1 MDKLKEKLTKEEVI
15 KKSKELLEKFET
27 TDMTA
32 EEINNLNLEI
42 KKNEEEIIKIKKDQE
57 RLNKKIAIRRN
68 NVELLKGKIALK
80 QLELNNIQFNK
91 IEVEEPKTEE
101 NTNNNEN

>member
-1 MDKLKEKLTKEEVI
+1 MEEKNKI
-15 KKSKELLEKFET
+15 I
-27 TDMTA
+27 

>member
-1 MDKLKEKLTKEEVI
+1 MEEKNKI
-15 KKSKELLEKFET
+15 I
-27 TDMTA
+27 
-32 EEINNLNLEI
+32 EEINDLNLEI

-80 QLELNNIQFNK
+80 QLEFNNIQFNK

>member
-1 MDKLKEKLTKEEVI
+1 MGMEEKNI
-15 KKSKELLEKFET
+15 II
-27 TDMTA
+27 

-91 IEVEEPKTEE
+91 IEIEKPKTEE

>member
-1 MDKLKEKLTKEEVI
+1 MEEKNKLI
-15 KKSKELLEKFET
+15 
-27 TDMTA
+27 
-32 EEINNLNLEI
+32 EEINDLNLEI

-91 IEVEEPKTEE
+91 IEIEEPKTEE
-101 NTNNNEN
+101 NTNNN

>member
-1 MDKLKEKLTKEEVI
+1 MEEKNI
-15 KKSKELLEKFET
+15 II
-27 TDMTA
+27 

-101 NTNNNEN
+101 NINNNEN

>member
-1 MDKLKEKLTKEEVI
+1 MEEKNI
-15 KKSKELLEKFET
+15 II
-27 TDMTA
+27 
-32 EEINNLNLEI
+32 EEINDLNLEI

>member
-1 MDKLKEKLTKEEVI
+1 MEEKNKI
-15 KKSKELLEKFET
+15 I
-27 TDMTA
+27 
-32 EEINNLNLEI
+32 EEINDLNLEI

-91 IEVEEPKTEE
+91 IEVEKPKTEE
-101 NTNNNEN
+101 NTNSN

>member
-1 MDKLKEKLTKEEVI
+1 MEEKNKI
-15 KKSKELLEKFET
+15 I
-27 TDMTA
+27 
-32 EEINNLNLEI
+32 EEINDLNLEI

>member
-1 MDKLKEKLTKEEVI
+1 MEEKNKLI
-15 KKSKELLEKFET
+15 
-27 TDMTA
+27 
-32 EEINNLNLEI
+32 EEINDLNLEI

-91 IEVEEPKTEE
+91 IEVEKPKTEE

>member
-1 MDKLKEKLTKEEVI
+1 MEEKNKI
-15 KKSKELLEKFET
+15 I
-27 TDMTA
+27 

-91 IEVEEPKTEE
+91 IEVEEPKIEE
-101 NTNNNEN
+101 NTNNN

>member
-1 MDKLKEKLTKEEVI
+1 MEKKNI
-15 KKSKELLEKFET
+15 II
-27 TDMTA
+27 

-91 IEVEEPKTEE
+91 IEVEELKTEE
-101 NTNNNEN
+101 NSSKI

>member
-1 MDKLKEKLTKEEVI
+1 MEEKNKI
-15 KKSKELLEKFET
+15 I
-27 TDMTA
+27 

-101 NTNNNEN
+101 NTNNN

>member
-1 MDKLKEKLTKEEVI
+1 MEEKNI
-15 KKSKELLEKFET
+15 II
-27 TDMTA
+27 

-68 NVELLKGKIALK
+68 NVELLKGRIALK

-91 IEVEEPKTEE
+91 IEVEKPKTEE
-101 NTNNNEN
+101 NTNNN

>member
-1 MDKLKEKLTKEEVI
+1 MEEKNKI
-15 KKSKELLEKFET
+15 I
-27 TDMTA
+27 
-32 EEINNLNLEI
+32 EEINDLNLEI

-91 IEVEEPKTEE
+91 IEKPKTEE

>member
-1 MDKLKEKLTKEEVI
+1 MEEKNI
-15 KKSKELLEKFET
+15 II
-27 TDMTA
+27 

-42 KKNEEEIIKIKKDQE
+42 KKNEEEIIKIKKEQE

-91 IEVEEPKTEE
+91 IEVEKPKTEE
-101 NTNNNEN
+101 NTNNN

>member
-1 MDKLKEKLTKEEVI
+1 MEEKNI
-15 KKSKELLEKFET
+15 II
-27 TDMTA
+27 

-91 IEVEEPKTEE
+91 IEVEEPKTKE

>member
-1 MDKLKEKLTKEEVI
+1 MEEKNTI
-15 KKSKELLEKFET
+15 I
-27 TDMTA
+27 

-101 NTNNNEN
+101 NTNNN

>member
-1 MDKLKEKLTKEEVI
+1 MEEKNI
-15 KKSKELLEKFET
+15 
-27 TDMTA
+27 
-32 EEINNLNLEI
+32 II
-42 KKNEEEIIKIKKDQE
+42 EEIIKIKKDQE

-91 IEVEEPKTEE
+91 IEVEKPKTEE

>member
-1 MDKLKEKLTKEEVI
+1 MEEKNKI
-15 KKSKELLEKFET
+15 I
-27 TDMTA
+27 
-32 EEINNLNLEI
+32 EEINDLNLEI

-80 QLELNNIQFNK
+80 QLELNNNQFNK
-91 IEVEEPKTEE
+91 REVEKPKTEE
-101 NTNNNEN
+101 NTNNN

>member
-1 MDKLKEKLTKEEVI
+1 MEEKNIII
-15 KKSKELLEKFET
+15 K
-27 TDMTA
+27 
-32 EEINNLNLEI
+32 EINNLNLEI

-91 IEVEEPKTEE
+91 IEVEKPKTEE
-101 NTNNNEN
+101 NTNNN

>member
-1 MDKLKEKLTKEEVI
+1 MEEKNI
-15 KKSKELLEKFET
+15 II
-27 TDMTA
+27 
-32 EEINNLNLEI
+32 EEINSLNLEI
-42 KKNEEEIIKIKKDQE
+42 KKNEDEIAKFKKDQE
-57 RLNKKIAIRRN
+57 RLNKKIAMRRN

-101 NTNNNEN
+101 NINNNEN

>member
-1 MDKLKEKLTKEEVI
+1 MEEKNKI
-15 KKSKELLEKFET
+15 I
-27 TDMTA
+27 

-101 NTNNNEN
+101 NINNNEN

>member
-1 MDKLKEKLTKEEVI
+1 MEEKNI
-15 KKSKELLEKFET
+15 II
-27 TDMTA
+27 

-91 IEVEEPKTEE
+91 IEIEKPKTEE
-101 NTNNNEN
+101 NTNNN

>member
-1 MDKLKEKLTKEEVI
+1 MEEKNKI
-15 KKSKELLEKFET
+15 I
-27 TDMTA
+27 
-32 EEINNLNLEI
+32 EEINDLNLEI

-91 IEVEEPKTEE
+91 IEVEKPKTEE

>member
-15 KKSKELLEKFET
+15 KKSKELLKKFET

-32 EEINNLNLEI
+32 EEIN
-42 KKNEEEIIKIKKDQE
+42 KIKKDQE

-91 IEVEEPKTEE
+91 IEIEEPKTEE
-101 NTNNNEN
+101 NTNNN

>member
-1 MDKLKEKLTKEEVI
+1 MEEKNKI
-15 KKSKELLEKFET
+15 I
-27 TDMTA
+27 

-101 NTNNNEN
+101 NSSKI

>member
-1 MDKLKEKLTKEEVI
+1 MEEKNKI
-15 KKSKELLEKFET
+15 I
-27 TDMTA
+27 

-91 IEVEEPKTEE
+91 IEIEKPKTEE
-101 NTNNNEN
+101 NTNNN

>member
-1 MDKLKEKLTKEEVI
+1 MEEKNI
-15 KKSKELLEKFET
+15 II
-27 TDMTA
+27 
-32 EEINNLNLEI
+32 EEINNLKLEI
-42 KKNEEEIIKIKKDQE
+42 KKNEEEIIKIKKDHE

-91 IEVEEPKTEE
+91 IEIEEPKTEE
-101 NTNNNEN
+101 NTNNN

>member
-1 MDKLKEKLTKEEVI
+1 MEKKNKI
-15 KKSKELLEKFET
+15 I
-27 TDMTA
+27 
-32 EEINNLNLEI
+32 EEINDLNLEI

-91 IEVEEPKTEE
+91 IEIEKPKTEE

>member
-1 MDKLKEKLTKEEVI
+1 MEEKNI
-15 KKSKELLEKFET
+15 II
-27 TDMTA
+27 

-68 NVELLKGKIALK
+68 NIELLKGKIALK

-91 IEVEEPKTEE
+91 IEIEEPKTEE
-101 NTNNNEN
+101 NTNNN

>member
-1 MDKLKEKLTKEEVI
+1 MEEKNI
-15 KKSKELLEKFET
+15 II
-27 TDMTA
+27 

-91 IEVEEPKTEE
+91 IEVEKPKTEE
-101 NTNNNEN
+101 NTNSN